1 LTMMGPPRRARNG
14 LGPRHRISLHDSQIH
29 APSIRPGRT
38 SSPRTRD
45 SCRLPG
51 SSEHPARDTSE
62 TATPRNVIRQKQNR
76 YTVFLNASAGYRSP
90 WLRNESEVV
99 PR

>member
-1 LTMMGPPRRARNG
+1 LTMMGRRPQTRNG

-29 APSIRPGRT
+29 APSIRPGWT

-51 SSEHPARDTSE
+51 SSEHPARGTSE
-62 TATPRNVIRQKQNR
+62 TATPRNVI
-76 YTVFLNASAGYRSP
+76 
-90 WLRNESEVV
+90 
-99 PR
+99 